1 MVLRSY
7 FRLHLTVVPLEVYLD
22 SSFFVPG
29 SFRAL
34 PSRVRL
40 RFIIFG
46 GGPFLTA
53 AQTEHDDRKWKMATS
68 TVVAYY

>member
-46 GGPFLTA
+46 G
-53 AQTEHDDRKWKMATS
+53 AQAEHDDRKWKMATS

>member
-46 GGPFLTA
+46 GAPFLT